1 MRKLAMALMGV
12 ALMATAACNTIRGA
26 GQDVEA
32 AGEAV
37 QETAADA
44 SN

>member
-1 MRKLAMALMGV
+1 MKKLTTGILIAL
-12 ALMATAACNTIRGA
+12 ATMSLAACNTIRGA

-37 QETAADA
+37 QDAAD
-44 SN
+44 